1 MAVHTR
7 LTKREISDILR
18 VYRIGNL
25 LNFSGIQ
32 EGIENTNYKIKTTN
46 NYYILT
52 IFEERVNKKNLP
64 FFLNLM
70 LNNKPLLLNLILF
83 VSFVALISAFFIEY
97 VLGHQ
102 PCNLCILERIPYLLA
117 IVIILLNYKFSQF
130 EKLFLVLL
138 IIVFFTATIMSVYHF
153 GIEQGFI
160 EESLV
165 CDLKDG
171 SGATSKEAILK
182 QLQEQKVSCKDVTF
196 KIFGLSLTT
205 YNIVISVLITI
216 NTLKIYL
223 NDAKSN

>member
-1 MAVHTR
+1 
-7 LTKREISDILR
+7 
-18 VYRIGNL
+18 
-25 LNFSGIQ
+25 
-32 EGIENTNYKIKTTN
+32 
-46 NYYILT
+46 
-52 IFEERVNKKNLP
+52 
-64 FFLNLM
+64 M
-70 LNNKPLLLNLILF
+70 LNNKSLFLNLILF

-138 IIVFFTATIMSVYHF
+138 IIVFLTATILSVYHF

-160 EESLV
+160 EESFV
-165 CDLKDG
+165 CDLKNG
-171 SGATSKEAILK
+171 SGVTSKEEILK
-182 QLQEQKVSCKDVTF
+182 QLQEKKASCKDVTF

-205 YNIVISVLITI
+205 YNIVISIIITI

-223 NDAKSN
+223 NYAKSK

>member
-1 MAVHTR
+1 
-7 LTKREISDILR
+7 
-18 VYRIGNL
+18 
-25 LNFSGIQ
+25 
-32 EGIENTNYKIKTTN
+32 
-46 NYYILT
+46 
-52 IFEERVNKKNLP
+52 
-64 FFLNLM
+64 M
-70 LNNKPLLLNLILF
+70 LNNKSLLLNLILF

-102 PCNLCILERIPYLLA
+102 PCNLCILERIPYVIA
-117 IVIILLNYKFSQF
+117 IIIIFLNYKFSQF

-138 IIVFFTATIMSVYHF
+138 IIVFLIATILSVYHF

-165 CDLKDG
+165 CDLKNS
-171 SGATSKEAILK
+171 SGVTSKEEILK

-205 YNIVISVLITI
+205 YNIVISILITI

-223 NDAKSN
+223 NDAKSK